1 MPGTEQASNP
11 FFSPD
16 GESVAFFT
24 VNQLKTVGFSGELPR
39 VVADIGGA
47 PGLVGAWD
55 RDGRIFFGR
64 NGPFGLSRVPAV
76 GGEPEPFAELGG
88 YLDLDYPDVLP
99 GGEWVLFT
107 GDIDAS
113 DWSSSD
119 IVAQNVTTGERKVVF
134 KGGRFAR
141 YLPTGHLV
149 FVRDATLYAVAF
161 DAERLEVIGPPVPV
175 VQDVAGSEQ
184 SGVAQF
190 VVASNGTLVYGPGQA
205 VGDTGQSALVRVD
218 LEGKVSPLA
227 TELRRYANP
236 RVSPDG
242 SRVAVEVTEADARTH
257 IWIMDLTTDAATQLT
272 FEGENRY
279 PVWMPDG
286 QEVLFTSTRDDL
298 FSIYRKAAD
307 GTGEAMRVL
316 DGTDR
321 LVATDVLPGNVLVFQ
336 DQGEA
341 GGRDILTVDLDGDG
355 PATPFLATP
364 ADERSA
370 RASPNGAWIVYLSDE
385 SGPNRVYIRPYPST
399 GGGQRSVSQEL
410 SAGPVWSRTGEALYF
425 IGGPPSAPL
434 TSVPVAVTA
443 TTVTPGK
450 PRELFG
456 FADGFEFGSFL
467 DAAPYDV
474 MPNGDGF
481 IAVRPSAPTT
491 PEDSEPVTPR
501 STIKVVL
508 NWAEELKRLVPTP

>member
-1 MPGTEQASNP
+1 LITAGESVPHILADVLRSEPDWNRLPENLDPRLKLVLERCLEKKVRNRYHSIADVRIDIEHLLSDPQGAPTRADTASAGPARSSVGPVAAAVVATAVVAGLVGWRLWPAPDRPITRFSVDLDGPLSLLDGSIALSPDGRRIVYATNGQLHTRRLDQDKATTMPGTEQASSP

-119 IVAQNVTTGERKVVF
+119 IVAQNGTTGERKVVF

-161 DAERLEVIGPPVPV
+161 DAKRLEVIGPPVPV
-175 VQDVAGSEQ
+175 VQGVAGSEQ

-242 SRVAVEVTEADARTH
+242 SRVAVAVTSAPGLR
-257 IWIMDLTTDAATQLT
+257 
-272 FEGENRY
+272 
-279 PVWMPDG
+279 
-286 QEVLFTSTRDDL
+286 TSTRPRFNDPAPDPL
-298 FSIYRKAAD
+298 SVARRRMSRAALGVAVPARQVRA
-307 GTGEAMRVL
+307 GTLR
-316 DGTDR
+316 R
-321 LVATDVLPGNVLVFQ
+321 C
-336 DQGEA
+336 
-341 GGRDILTVDLDGDG
+341 
-355 PATPFLATP
+355 
-364 ADERSA
+364 A
-370 RASPNGAWIVYLSDE
+370 RAA
-385 SGPNRVYIRPYPST
+385 
-399 GGGQRSVSQEL
+399 
-410 SAGPVWSRTGEALYF
+410 
-425 IGGPPSAPL
+425 
-434 TSVPVAVTA
+434 
-443 TTVTPGK
+443 
-450 PRELFG
+450 
-456 FADGFEFGSFL
+456 
-467 DAAPYDV
+467 
-474 MPNGDGF
+474 
-481 IAVRPSAPTT
+481 
-491 PEDSEPVTPR
+491 
-501 STIKVVL
+501 
-508 NWAEELKRLVPTP
+508 